1 MHYNNGIEKLK
12 RLAILLTT
20 ASILLASCGST
31 PKLPDPTIAPYPK
44 APAELMV
51 PAVRPKPIVGTN

>member
-1 MHYNNGIEKLK
+1 MRCKNGTEKLK
-12 RLAILLTT
+12 QLAILVTA

-31 PKLPDPTIAPYPK
+31 PKLPDPTVAPYPK

-51 PAVRPKPIVGTN
+51 PAVRPKPIVGT